1 MHGVLFCKE
10 EKIRQDFKTAL
21 SVLGR
26 HDEALSFLI
35 KILSAN
41 FSQISDYPCVQFFE
55 LYNELIDLFYVK
67 QSLGK
72 YEESQI
78 FDPEVLLSFIIDKIR
93 SLKQTSGATEEEE
106 DDIFAKEKL
115 ELNEKFRIGLI
126 QLLCKIIT
134 KVEAHI
140 SEKIVKEKDLIKE
153 IFREFLFASFYGHSF
168 QEGSKGPQIK
178 LSEKKK
184 KKATQGNA

>member
-153 IFREFLFASFYGHSF
+153 IFREFLFIVNLIYF
-168 QEGSKGPQIK
+168 
-178 LSEKKK
+178 
-184 KKATQGNA
+184 